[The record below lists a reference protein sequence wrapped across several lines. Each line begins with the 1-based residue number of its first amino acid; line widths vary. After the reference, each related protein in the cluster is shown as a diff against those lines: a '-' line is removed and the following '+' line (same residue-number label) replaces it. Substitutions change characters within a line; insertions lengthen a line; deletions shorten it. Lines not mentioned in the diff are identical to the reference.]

1 MRTPEARNTRTH
13 RRGVTLFEV
22 LIVVAI
28 IALVSA
34 GVSLMAT
41 RFWTKARY
49 DTAATNARNIRQ
61 AVPLWWAE
69 HDSNTCPEVGQ
80 LVSDGVL
87 DADSPAKDPWGTP
100 WRIECSDQKVTVI
113 SSGKD
118 KIAGTSDDIR
128 VPPATS

>member
-1 MRTPEARNTRTH
+1 MQKLELGRTRAS

-34 GVSLMAT
+34 GVSVVASRYWAKT
-41 RFWTKARY
+41 REKI
-49 DTAATNARNIRQ
+49 AATNARNIRH

-69 HDSNTCPEVGQ
+69 HDQNACPEIGQ
-80 LVSDGVL
+80 LVSDGIL
-87 DADSPAKDPWGTP
+87 DQDSPTKDPWGTP
-100 WRIECSDQKVTVI
+100 WRIECTDHKVSV
-113 SSGKD
+113 SSNGRD

-128 VPPATS
+128 VPPLT